1 MGVKK
6 YSIVLAAVVMASLT
20 EAFPQSDTTAYAAES
35 SMRDMTTM
43 EIVDDMGI
51 GINLGN
57 TFESSGDWIDQWGDG
72 TPNAYETAWGSPT
85 VTEELIKGY
94 ASEGF
99 DTLRVPVAWSNMMPK
114 DNSYTISEK
123 YMARVKQ
130 VVDWALDADLYVI
143 VNLHWD
149 GGWLEKL
156 PEDHDNVLKKY
167 STIWE
172 QVSDSFKEYGDKLIF
187 ESQNEELGWNTVW
200 NQWSGSTNGK
210 AESFGYV
217 NEVNQKFVDIV
228 RKSGGNNDKRHL
240 LISGYNTSI
249 DLTCDSLFK
258 MPDDPAGRCAVSVH
272 YYTPSTFTI
281 LTEDADWGKSAYTWG
296 NQAELNE
303 LAQQM
308 DMMKKSFVDKGI
320 PVIIGEYGSTKDNKD
335 PESVRLYMKSVCEA
349 ALSRGGMCPVMWDV
363 TDLHYD
369 RKTYKMKDETLHKA
383 LLELKEKYVK
393 KSEKTVVSKGDINND
408 GKTDVADLVTLQQF
422 ILGKSELKNS
432 EAADVCEDKVIDIYD
447 IVALRKLLI
456 STPK

>member
-1 MGVKK
+1 
-6 YSIVLAAVVMASLT
+6 
-20 EAFPQSDTTAYAAES
+20 
-35 SMRDMTTM
+35 
-43 EIVDDMGI
+43 
-51 GINLGN
+51 
-57 TFESSGDWIDQWGDG
+57 
-72 TPNAYETAWGSPT
+72 
-85 VTEELIKGY
+85 
-94 ASEGF
+94 
-99 DTLRVPVAWSNMMPK
+99 
-114 DNSYTISEK
+114 
-123 YMARVKQ
+123 
-130 VVDWALDADLYVI
+130 
-143 VNLHWD
+143 
-149 GGWLEKL
+149 
-156 PEDHDNVLKKY
+156 
-167 STIWE
+167 
-172 QVSDSFKEYGDKLIF
+172 
-187 ESQNEELGWNTVW
+187 
-200 NQWSGSTNGK
+200 
-210 AESFGYV
+210 
-217 NEVNQKFVDIV
+217 
-228 RKSGGNNDKRHL
+228 
-240 LISGYNTSI
+240 
-249 DLTCDSLFK
+249 